1 MKLGLLAAGL
11 VLVAGGAVGCG
22 GDGGGGDGHGAPS
35 AKEFCG
41 ELEDFHTAYANSD
54 PAGDLK
60 GYIRT
65 IKQSAARLGDLGT
78 PDSMPSDAKAGF
90 ALTVQRIKALPDD
103 ATVDQLAQIGDVSDA
118 DQKKLDALDDYIG
131 TTCPDLGGPTG
142 SPTGSPTSSPTGSP
156 TSSPTSSPS

>member
-54 PAGDLK
+54 PTGDLK

-131 TTCPDLGGPTG
+131 TTCPDLGGQTN
-142 SPTGSPTSSPTGSP
+142 SPS
-156 TSSPTSSPS
+156 SSPSSSPS